1 MLELI
6 GNNKKETPEQMQRF
20 KVRAYKTLCRLT
32 FGLMLIGLWAP
43 GDSQAQPETQI
54 LLTSHFD
61 IARQAPIASVV
72 YQHPV
77 AERVF
82 VNGFVEAWWNTDL
95 GLPQEKVTL
104 FSKNWVSYA
113 LTSRLSTSVE
123 LEFLYNR
130 PGVAIKFP
138 QEITFQEEKVYVIPK
153 IGFAY
158 RVK

>member
-1 MLELI
+1 MMFL
-6 GNNKKETPEQMQRF
+6 NKVIAPRSM
-20 KVRAYKTLCRLT
+20 RLLALSLVVICLLPT
-32 FGLMLIGLWAP
+32 VSRCA
-43 GDSQAQPETQI
+43 QAQPETQI

-95 GLPQEKVTL
+95 GLPQKKVTV
-104 FSKNWVSYA
+104 FSKNWVSYSV
-113 LTSRLSTSVE
+113 TPRLSTSVE
-123 LEFLYNR
+123 VEFLYNR